1 MKRGNLVLYC
11 NPQKMIPPT
20 LGIILKE
27 QRHVAVDSRFYVV
40 LLSDGNRKLIPDH
53 YLRIP

>member
-20 LGIILKE
+20 LGIILEE
-27 QRHVAVDSRFYVV
+27 QWHVAVDSRFYVV